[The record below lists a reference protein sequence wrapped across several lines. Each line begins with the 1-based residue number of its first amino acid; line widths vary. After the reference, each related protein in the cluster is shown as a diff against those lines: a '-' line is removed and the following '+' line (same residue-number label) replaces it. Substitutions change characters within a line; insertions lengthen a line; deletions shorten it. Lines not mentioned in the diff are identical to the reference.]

1 MGNFTRQMPLFEY
14 KTRNFDRKELI
25 HVLNV
30 YDEVIIDAFI
40 NVCNRVFHEHTKM
53 VMLTS
58 EVFLHDIENCPAT
71 KSYFQWDLNSQP
83 MDSESNALPTNILGD
98 L

>member
-53 VMLTS
+53 AMLTL
-58 EVFLHDIENCPAT
+58 EVFLHDNENCPAT
-71 KSYFQWDLNSQP
+71 KSYL
-83 MDSESNALPTNILGD
+83 
-98 L
+98 